1 MQMQT
6 QRCPAKGMSM
16 WSLFRSRHAPKSCNR
31 PMKTRILH
39 AQGVSFQNLNLA
51 DKCLLTFYILRNT
64 LHLHEVLAGTVRVRG
79 DRPINRLK
87 HRPATITPE
96 HGWRKILPTALVNL
110 RIDVQE
116 YSYDTHRYS
125 QIQWWSSEKK
135 CHCPRSASFQRR

>member
-1 MQMQT
+1 
-6 QRCPAKGMSM
+6 M

-116 YSYDTHRYS
+116 YSYDTHRHS
-125 QIQWWSSEKK
+125 QILTDTMVE
-135 CHCPRSASFQRR
+135 F